1 MPAPRT
7 AGGGRPWLL
16 RAERA
21 GKSYGET
28 RALVDADLA
37 ILPGEAVAIMGPSG
51 SGKSTLLHVLAGII
65 RADTGTVVLRRPGG
79 DPGGAEPEHAGSDDG
94 GLDDGGLDDIAAL
107 SDDARSALRLRR
119 FGFVFQQGLLLPE
132 LTAAENVALPL
143 LLAGRARAEAQRVA
157 EAGLER
163 LGLGGLGARR
173 IGQLSGGQAQR
184 VAIARALGAGP
195 SIVFAD
201 EPTGALDS
209 QTADEVLDAL
219 LATGRGPD
227 RALILVTHDARV
239 AERCDRIVRLRD
251 GRIMAD
257 ERSDGP
263 GNVRSDAQ
271 DARPFAGRTE
281 ASR

>member
-1 MPAPRT
+1 MTSPRSRTTPVRRCACGASASSSSRGCCCRSSRRRRTSPCHCCSQAAPE
-7 AGGGRPWLL
+7 P
-16 RAERA
+16 
-21 GKSYGET
+21 
-28 RALVDADLA
+28 
-37 ILPGEAVAIMGPSG
+37 
-51 SGKSTLLHVLAGII
+51 
-65 RADTGTVVLRRPGG
+65 RR
-79 DPGGAEPEHAGSDDG
+79 
-94 GLDDGGLDDIAAL
+94 
-107 SDDARSALRLRR
+107 
-119 FGFVFQQGLLLPE
+119 
-132 LTAAENVALPL
+132 
-143 LLAGRARAEAQRVA
+143 
-157 EAGLER
+157 
-163 LGLGGLGARR
+163 GARR